1 MPALVRLDADGRL
14 QHDHLHALGDG
25 ALHLSRQRRHVVLA
39 APVHH
44 RDLVRPGA
52 HRRACAV
59 HGHVAAAHHHHALAR
74 EVRIV
79 AVADGPQQI
88 HCRDDAF
95 GIHAVDAQRLAR
107 LRADGN
113 VHRMVR
119 VGDLGH
125 FMRAHRF
132 AAAGRDGAGVQNA
145 ADVLVQ
151 ALARKAIRGDAVAQH
166 AAQLG
171 AFLEHR
177 HAMPHKGEEV
187 RAGEPAGPAADDGDG
202 ARGVHA
208 ARRGRHLVG
217 WHLVDRELLDP
228 ADVDGRIDER
238 AAAPRL
244 ARMLAHERAS
254 RGKRVILA
262 HHVDG
267 TGVVARRRERDV
279 GGHVHVRGTQRLA
292 GNRLAD
298 ALLAR
303 TVAQMARILVGE
315 RIETLQHAAG
325 GLVADGAIRRVADHL
340 GQRAQA
346 LQYALVGVAVHHA
359 FEHRRQLRDAV
370 ATRNALSAGLRAA
383 CLQHGQLHGQRAHA
397 RRRRLDTAREGV
409 QVRGNPRIV
418 ARPRRNR

>member
-1 MPALVRLDADGRL
+1 
-14 QHDHLHALGDG
+14 
-25 ALHLSRQRRHVVLA
+25 
-39 APVHH
+39 
-44 RDLVRPGA
+44 
-52 HRRACAV
+52 
-59 HGHVAAAHHHHALAR
+59 
-74 EVRIV
+74 
-79 AVADGPQQI
+79 
-88 HCRDDAF
+88 
-95 GIHAVDAQRLAR
+95 
-107 LRADGN
+107 
-113 VHRMVR
+113 
-119 VGDLGH
+119 
-125 FMRAHRF
+125 
-132 AAAGRDGAGVQNA
+132 
-145 ADVLVQ
+145 
-151 ALARKAIRGDAVAQH
+151 
-166 AAQLG
+166 
-171 AFLEHR
+171 
-177 HAMPHKGEEV
+177 MPHKGEEV

-298 ALLAR
+298 AGLANADVH
-303 TVAQMARILVGE
+303 VAGILVGE

-370 ATRNALSAGLRAA
+370 ATRNALSAGLCAA